1 MIELKDIS
9 KSFGDS
15 VLFEQVNLRIEQG
28 EFVVLNGKSGSGK
41 TTMLNM
47 IGGLEDVTS
56 GMISIDGKDVFK
68 FKNQLWLYGEKLS
81 FLFQNFALIEH
92 KTVRKNLQMVKKR
105 FASGVTIED
114 ALRLVGL
121 ERKIDQPVYTL
132 SGGEQQRIALAR
144 IMIKKCDIILA
155 DEPTGSLDRQNADC
169 VMSFLQDFHKNGK
182 TVIMVTHDETYQNI
196 GTKSIQLDALSKP
209 ERDSLNENGEKE

>member
-1 MIELKDIS
+1 MIELTNVG

-15 VLFEQVNLRIEQG
+15 VLFQNANLRIETG
-28 EFVVLNGKSGSGK
+28 EFIVLNGKSGSGK

-56 GMISIDGKDVFK
+56 GTVTIDGRDVSK
-68 FKNQLWLYGEKLS
+68 KKNQLWLYGEKLC

-105 FASGVTIED
+105 FASDTSIED
-114 ALRLVGL
+114 ALKYVGL
-121 ERKIDQPVYTL
+121 ADRIDCPVYTL

-144 IMIKKCDIILA
+144 IMIKKCDVILA
-155 DEPTGSLDRQNADC
+155 DEPTGSLDRENAEN
-169 VMSFLQDFHKNGK
+169 VISYIRDFHKQGK
-182 TVIMVTHDETYQNI
+182 TIILVTHDQAYQNI
-196 GTKSIQLDALSKP
+196 GDRTITLEQF
-209 ERDSLNENGEKE
+209 RV